1 MKKQGLLL
9 IQLGSPASG
18 SETDV
23 HAYLKS
29 FLSDPR
35 LVKQSLFWKILLRAV
50 ILPKRVPKVAKKY
63 RSILVEEQLP
73 LHYYTEQFTEG
84 VARILSDAYEVRHAY
99 VHGMQPL
106 VKTALQELK
115 ECGVDALMAVPLYPQ
130 FAEAMTTSAEDAL
143 LKGLKSLRW
152 KPRVNFVSSFY
163 DSSYYIQSLGEVH
176 TRLLSREPVE
186 KLLLSFH
193 GYPMSKINVGD
204 PYYTHCLATAELLKK
219 ELSLGSEDIIPC
231 FQSKFGPGEWLSPA
245 TDDIIRSLREQGV
258 RRIAISSP
266 SFVADNLETLEEI
279 GMEYRDLFLELG
291 GDSCLVIPSL
301 NSEPDWI
308 KGFATLVKEKVF
320 ELTKE

>member
-18 SETDV
+18 SESDV

-35 LVKQSLFWKILLRAV
+35 LVKQSIFWKILLRAV

-63 RSILVEEQLP
+63 RSILVDDRLP
-73 LHYYTEQFTEG
+73 LHYYTEQFTQG
-84 VARILSDAYEVRHAY
+84 VAQIIGDTFEVRHAY
-99 VHGMQPL
+99 VHGMEPL

-115 ECGVDALMAVPLYPQ
+115 ESGTEDLMVIPLYPQ

-152 KPRVNFVSSFY
+152 NPKVNLVTSFY
-163 DSSYYIQSLGEVH
+163 DSPYYIKPIGELH
-176 TRLLSREPVE
+176 RRQLKREPVE

-193 GYPMSKINVGD
+193 GYPMNKINAGD
-204 PYYTHCLATAELLKK
+204 PYYTHCLGTVALLKK
-219 ELSLGSEDIIPC
+219 ELSLDSDDIITC

-245 TDDIIRSLREQGV
+245 TDDVIRSLREQGIK
-258 RRIAISSP
+258 RIALSSP

-291 GDSCLVIPSL
+291 GESCSVIPSL
-301 NSEPDWI
+301 NSEPEWI
-308 KGFATLVKEKVF
+308 KGFAALVKEKS
-320 ELTKE
+320 L